1 MEPMRFSTGRDA
13 LDATIKRAFS
23 IRSAA
28 GLWKCGQ
35 GKRLDHSPTGE
46 QKQKKRTFD
55 VLPNPAK
62 LISYRQSTLARR
74 QKSRSRWGV
83 WGRQNL
89 CRAHPNA
96 GQLVIGKSSSPARCA
111 GRSRSDYAENDIQI
125 AVVRKLQVPVVIA
138 APLAAKSAV
147 LVARSYS
154 AAFSSV
160 PKSSAR

>member
-62 LISYRQSTLARR
+62 LISYRQL
-74 QKSRSRWGV
+74 W
-83 WGRQNL
+83 
-89 CRAHPNA
+89 NA
-96 GQLVIGKSSSPARCA
+96 TVSHG
-111 GRSRSDYAENDIQI
+111 
-125 AVVRKLQVPVVIA
+125 
-138 APLAAKSAV
+138 LAAATHENLHQVMPRASFRSA
-147 LVARSYS
+147 
-154 AAFSSV
+154 SSIACGV
-160 PKSSAR
+160 PT

>member
-62 LISYRQSTLARR
+62 LISYRHHVVPFRSPISLRR
-74 QKSRSRWGV
+74 ASSR
-83 WGRQNL
+83 
-89 CRAHPNA
+89 HPE
-96 GQLVIGKSSSPARCA
+96 I
-111 GRSRSDYAENDIQI
+111 
-125 AVVRKLQVPVVIA
+125 
-138 APLAAKSAV
+138 
-147 LVARSYS
+147 
-154 AAFSSV
+154 V
-160 PKSSAR
+160 PKKSINLTRLKVRPLSEVL

>member
-62 LISYRQSTLARR
+62 LISYRQSLTVKKTWRAHGPLTPIWAADVLA
-74 QKSRSRWGV
+74 SRSVSSRTV
-83 WGRQNL
+83 VLDFMAPKNF
-89 CRAHPNA
+89 CRRRP
-96 GQLVIGKSSSPARCA
+96 
-111 GRSRSDYAENDIQI
+111 
-125 AVVRKLQVPVVIA
+125 
-138 APLAAKSAV
+138 
-147 LVARSYS
+147 
-154 AAFSSV
+154 
-160 PKSSAR
+160 